1 LNVYKVFYL
10 LDAEPPEFVN
20 CPDAVTRYTDRG
32 SDVATNVTWDIPTA
46 IDNSQQGQSCGG
58 ANTVII
64 NQTDGLD
71 YGSDFQEG
79 FHIIIYQATD
89 GKGLTATCSF
99 YVIIESKFQKRI
111 GYFLLFFPSG
121 EYSILSV
128 DSPRMSLLYS

>member
-1 LNVYKVFYL
+1 MYKVFYL

-20 CPDAVTRYTDRG
+20 CPDSVTRYTDRG

-58 ANTVII
+58 TSTVII
-64 NQTDGLD
+64 DQTDGLF

-79 FHIIIYQATD
+79 FHIIKYQATD

-99 YVIIESKFQKRI
+99 YVIIESKFQKRV
-111 GYFLLFFPSG
+111 GYFHIPM
-121 EYSILSV
+121 SIIQ
-128 DSPRMSLLYS
+128 PF